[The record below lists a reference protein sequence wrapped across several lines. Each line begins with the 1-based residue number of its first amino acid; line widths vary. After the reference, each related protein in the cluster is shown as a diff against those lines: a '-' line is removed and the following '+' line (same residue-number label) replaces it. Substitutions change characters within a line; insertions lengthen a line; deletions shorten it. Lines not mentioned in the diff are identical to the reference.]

1 MGPPPLEFLVVAIG
15 FTFVMAAFGAAVHV
29 VTGAAADFSWS
40 VASGISDGIRRWA
53 ATAARER
60 RRSVSPVA
68 PVDVAPVH
76 GVGMRSTLG
85 RSRSLP
91 GTRPAQREENFH
103 NKEMEPR

>member
-1 MGPPPLEFLVVAIG
+1 MGPPPAEFLIVAVL
-15 FTFVMAAFGAAVHV
+15 FTCVMTVFGWAVHV

-40 VASGISDGIRRWA
+40 VASGISNGIRRWA

-76 GVGMRSTLG
+76 RVGVRSTLG
-85 RSRSLP
+85 
-91 GTRPAQREENFH
+91 H
-103 NKEMEPR
+103 